1 MNRYFVRLIVATAV
15 VAMCFTTADAQQK
28 RTVKKRTTTG
38 KPTNTSRNRGNA
50 NPTDLGAAPAVKDT
64 TPVAPPNI
72 DLKLGETRKSLRND
86 NVFEL
91 NPVKDRAPLAYEDI
105 REDDAVYRQRLWLE
119 LDIHEKM
126 NLPFLYQANED
137 NGNQRFFSILLN
149 CIKNDSITPFSGDD
163 DRFTTPITFADIA
176 KLLVGGIHTIQV
188 PDLIADPNLTKGIM
202 KDSSVY
208 DEFDPDMI
216 QKYWVKED
224 IIFDKES
231 SRLHFRI
238 LGIAPLKTIR
248 LPDSTYTVTPLFW
261 IYYPDIRSSLAKY
274 QAYNGKNYGARMSW
288 EEIFEDR
295 MFSYRIV
302 KSTIDNPYDR
312 FIEGYIKDPILRLLE
327 GDNIKE
333 KIFNYEQDLWQ
344 Y

>member
-1 MNRYFVRLIVATAV
+1 MNRYFVRLTMAALLLAV
-15 VAMCFTTADAQQK
+15 CFETVNAQRTPKRRNTTKQ
-28 RTVKKRTTTG
+28 TTTS
-38 KPTNTSRNRGNA
+38 KNRGNA
-50 NPTDLGAAPAVKDT
+50 KPTDLGVAPAVKDT
-64 TPVAPPNI
+64 TPPPAPNF
-72 DLKLGETRKSLRND
+72 DDKFGGNNRKSLRND
-86 NVFEL
+86 NAIEL
-91 NPVKDRAPLAYEDI
+91 NPVKDRVPLAYEDI
-105 REDDAVYRQRLWLE
+105 REDDAVYRQRVWLE

-137 NGNQRFFSILLN
+137 NGNQRFFSILMN
-149 CIKNDSITPFSGDD
+149 CIKNDSITPFSPDD
-163 DRFTTPITFADIA
+163 DRFTTPITYGDIT
-176 KLLVGGIHTIQV
+176 KSLVGTSFTIQV
-188 PDLIADPNLTKGIM
+188 PDLVADPNLTKGIT
-202 KDSSVY
+202 KDSTVY
-208 DEFDPDMI
+208 NEFDPDII
-216 QKYWVKED
+216 QKYWIKED

-261 IYYPDIRSSLAKY
+261 IYYPDIRPSLAKY

-295 MFSYRIV
+295 MFASRVV
-302 KSTIDNPYDR
+302 KSTMDNPYDR

-327 GDNIKE
+327 GENIKD

>member
-1 MNRYFVRLIVATAV
+1 MNRYFVRFVLATAV
-15 VAMCFTTADAQQK
+15 ISLCSTNVDAQK
-28 RTVKKRTTTG
+28 RVVKKRATTG
-38 KPTNTSRNRGNA
+38 KQTNTNRNRGNS
-50 NPTDLGAAPAVKDT
+50 NTNLGAAPVIKDT
-64 TPVAPPNI
+64 TPAEPNI

-86 NVFEL
+86 NAIEL
-91 NPVKDRAPLAYEDI
+91 NPIKDRTPLAYEDI
-105 REDDAVYRQRLWLE
+105 REDDAVYRQRIWLE

-137 NGNQRFFSILLN
+137 NGNQRFFSILMN
-149 CIKNDSITPFSGDD
+149 CVKNDSITPFSGDD
-163 DRFTTPITFADIA
+163 DRFTTPITFKDIA
-176 KLLVGGIHTIQV
+176 KLLVGGIRTVEV
-188 PDLIADPNLTKGIM
+188 PDLTADPTLTKGIM
-202 KDSSVY
+202 KDSSIY
-208 DEFDPDMI
+208 DEFDPDII
-216 QKYWVKED
+216 QKYWIKED

-288 EEIFEDR
+288 EEIFEGR
-295 MFSYRIV
+295 MFASRVV

-312 FIEGYIKDPILRLLE
+312 YIEGYIKDPILRLLE
-327 GDNIKE
+327 GENMKE

>member
-1 MNRYFVRLIVATAV
+1 MNKHLVRLILATAV
-15 VAMCFTTADAQQK
+15 VVMCVTTADAQQK
-28 RTVKKRTTTG
+28 RTVKKRAATG
-38 KPTNTSRNRGNA
+38 KQTNTSRNRGNA
-50 NPTDLGAAPAVKDT
+50 TTNLGAAPAVKDT
-64 TPVAPPNI
+64 TPVVQAEP

-86 NVFEL
+86 NVFEP
-91 NPVKDRAPLAYEDI
+91 NPVKDRMPLAYEDI

-119 LDIHEKM
+119 LDVHEKM

-137 NGNQRFFSILLN
+137 NGNQRFISILLN
-149 CIKNDSITPFSGDD
+149 AIKNDSITPFSSED
-163 DRFTTPITFADIA
+163 DRFTTPITFRDIA
-176 KLLVGGIHTIQV
+176 RLLVGTPKVIQV
-188 PDLIADPNLTKGIM
+188 PNWAEDPTGSKGLT
-202 KDSSVY
+202 KDSSII
-208 DEFDPDMI
+208 DEFDPDAV

-261 IYYPDIRSSLAKY
+261 IYYPDIRPVLAKY

-327 GDNIKE
+327 GDNMKE

>member
-1 MNRYFVRLIVATAV
+1 MNRYFVRFILATAV
-15 VAMCFTTADAQQK
+15 VSLCSTTVDAQK
-28 RTVKKRTTTG
+28 RVVRKRTTTG
-38 KPTNTSRNRGNA
+38 KQTNTSRNRGNA
-50 NPTDLGAAPAVKDT
+50 NTNLGAAPVVKDT
-64 TPVAPPNI
+64 TPAEPNI

-86 NVFEL
+86 NAIEL
-91 NPVKDRAPLAYEDI
+91 NPIKDRTPLAYEDI
-105 REDDAVYRQRLWLE
+105 REDDAVYRQRIWLE

-137 NGNQRFFSILLN
+137 NGNQRFFSILMN

-163 DRFTTPITFADIA
+163 DRFTTPITFKDIA
-176 KLLVGGIHTIQV
+176 KLLVGGVRNVEV
-188 PDLIADPNLTKGIM
+188 PDLAADPTLTKGIM
-202 KDSSVY
+202 KDSSIY
-208 DEFDPDMI
+208 DEFDPDAI

-261 IYYPDIRSSLAKY
+261 IYYPDIRPSLSKY

-288 EEIFEDR
+288 EEIFEGR
-295 MFSYRIV
+295 MFASRVV

-312 FIEGYIKDPILRLLE
+312 YIEGYIKDPILRLLE
-327 GDNIKE
+327 GENMKE